1 CADIGDPGSFRPDRC
16 SAVDATRFPYTTLF
30 RSCEVSGGLDSSAVF
45 AVAVQLQRE
54 GRLQAPDLVGL
65 TIDCSE
71 DPAAN
76 EIGHVR
82 ELARYQGQPIE
93 EIRPTF
99 PEPDW
104 YLQCLR
110 EEAEFP
116 GAPNNALILSLLERT
131 RDLQC
136 RVIFNGLGGDEWL
149 WGNRRYYEEELAAGR
164 WHTLLGCLGTD
175 LRECGP
181 QALWWLFRH
190 GLVHCLP
197 QPVQEGLRS
206 LRYRLRHRLWRRD

>member
-65 TIDCSE
+65 SVDCSE

-82 ELARYQGQPIE
+82 
-93 EIRPTF
+93 
-99 PEPDW
+99 
-104 YLQCLR
+104 
-110 EEAEFP
+110 
-116 GAPNNALILSLLERT
+116 
-131 RDLQC
+131 
-136 RVIFNGLGGDEWL
+136 
-149 WGNRRYYEEELAAGR
+149 
-164 WHTLLGCLGTD
+164 D
-175 LRECGP
+175 LRSEEHTSEL
-181 QALWWLFRH
+181 QSREN
-190 GLVHCLP
+190 LVCRLP
-197 QPVQEGLRS
+197 LDEKKN
-206 LRYRLRHRLWRRD
+206 HRIKR